1 MSVSSEALLEAL
13 RVAARDNAVLR
24 QTHDRLLAELSEPIA
39 IIGMA
44 CRFPGEVTTPEQ
56 LWRLVSEGR
65 DAIGPFPEDRG
76 WDVAGLYDPDP
87 DADGKSYVRHG
98 GFLYDAAEFDAGF
111 FGISPREAVTMDS
124 QQRLLLETVWEALED
139 AAIDPYTLR
148 GSDTGVFAGVMYH
161 DYPFSAG
168 SGSIVSGRVAYTL
181 GLEGPAVSVDTA
193 CSSSLVALHQAVRSL
208 RAGDCA
214 MALVGGVTVMATPD
228 TFVGLSRQRVLAA
241 DGRCKSFAESAD
253 GTGWGEGAGVLVV
266 ERLSRAR
273 ELGHEVLAVVRG
285 SAVNSDGASNGLT
298 APNGP
303 SQQRVIGRA
312 LASAGVG
319 AGDVDV
325 VEAHGT
331 GTVLGDPIEAQAL
344 IATYGQDRAPES
356 PLWLGSI
363 KSNIGHTQAAAGVAG
378 VIKMVQAMRHE
389 MLPRTLHVDAPTP
402 HVDWS
407 GGAVRLLTEQ
417 QPWPRREDRPR
428 RAGVSSFGISGT
440 NAHVILEE
448 APPPPPPID
457 STDTAPVQDS
467 DATPAIRGT
476 VAWVLSAR
484 DRTALAEQAR
494 RLIEHLRSRPDD
506 TPTAIGWSL
515 VSGRARLEQRTVVL
529 GTGRDDLLAKLAV
542 IAADPAT
549 AIVSGAP
556 SAPVPTGARARGRTV
571 FVFPGQG
578 TQWVGMGREL
588 LDSAPVFAATIAAC
602 EVTLTDRVPWSLTA
616 ILRAPDDD
624 PTAAALLERI
634 EVLQPVLFAVMV
646 GVARVWEALGVRPDA
661 VVGHSQGELAAAAV
675 AGALSVDDALR
686 IVLERSRLFAEKL
699 TGRGAIASLG
709 MPADTA
715 TEQLA
720 RYPGLT
726 LAGVNGPAA
735 VSVAGELPELD
746 RLVTDLTAA
755 GVRARLIA
763 TTVASHSAAVEPLRD
778 ELIGALSFVRPQR
791 ARIPIYSTVTA
802 AEIDGTELNARYWYD
817 NCRQPVRFQDTVRA
831 LRSDG
836 FGIFVETGPHPVL
849 TMPVEQTVAEVDGPE
864 AIVVGSL
871 RRGDGSARQLLDT
884 AARLFVA
891 GAPVDWSALYHG
903 REPRRIPLP
912 TYPFQRRRYWLEP
925 TGAGS
930 AAAALGQWEADHPL
944 LRAVVAAPD
953 SGGVT
958 ITGRLSLRTHPW
970 LADHAFAGTVLF
982 PATGFLELALR
993 AGDETGSPVVDELN
1007 LLQPL
1012 LLPDD
1017 RTIRLQTVVGGPDEH
1032 GRRPVSVYSSADGEP
1047 GGIWV
1052 RHAEGRLTP
1061 HLAVDGPESGT
1072 QWPPAGFAPADID
1085 GVYEDLADAGY
1096 GYGPVFQGLR
1106 AVWRRDTD
1114 LCAEVALPD
1123 TVTDAERYA
1132 VHPALLDAV
1141 LHALGAVTD
1150 PATGAG
1156 PVLPFSWAGVT
1167 AQLHGA
1173 TALRAEI
1180 TSAETD
1186 AISLRV
1192 TDMQGHPV
1200 LSVRSLT
1207 TRPVPLDRLTSP
1219 QQPLLTVAWRGL
1231 PHAAAPETEVR
1242 YEPWARC
1249 ANQNDTAAPVVVL
1262 DCRWHDGRTV
1272 IAETHA
1278 ATANVLAVL
1287 QTFTGSARF
1296 TTSRLLV
1303 ITHGAVSV
1311 AGEDI
1316 GDLAA
1321 TAVWGLVRSAQS
1333 EEPGRIVLLDT
1344 DTGEPSV
1351 ASIAA
1356 VLACGEPQLA
1366 LRGETLYVPRLTRL
1380 PGIDTTPLVGGTAPS
1395 VGGTAPSVG
1404 GTASPVGGATP
1415 SVGGT
1420 APSVGDIASPATDTA
1435 PALAAD
1441 ATVLVTGG
1449 TGGLG
1454 AAVAR
1459 HLVAAYDVRS
1469 LVLASRRGPAAPGAT
1484 ALVDEL
1490 SAAGARVRVVA
1501 CDVSDRAAVADLIAA
1516 VPADN
1521 PLGGIVHAAGVL
1533 DDGVIGSLTPQRLD
1547 TVLAAKADAAWYL
1560 HECTQDRD
1568 LAMFVLFSSAAAVF
1582 GSPGQG
1588 NYAAANLFLDALAA
1602 HRHATGA
1609 VATSI
1614 GWGLWTTVTDATAH
1628 LDAADTARIRRGG
1641 ITGLSAEQGLA
1652 LFDAAVRQPQ
1662 PAVTAVRL
1670 DRMVLAEQARAGL
1683 LPPLLRELAPA
1694 ARQNG
1699 SSGGSG
1705 ALARRLAE
1713 ADNRDR
1719 TQLLLDLVR
1728 AQVAVVLGH
1737 DGPAAVETERNFQ
1750 ELGFDSLTAVEVRNR
1765 LAAVTELALP
1775 ATLVFDHPTPLAVAR
1790 YLQDR
1795 LLGTVVRTE
1804 PVARAATSE
1813 PIAIV
1818 GVGCRFPGGVD
1829 GPEALWRLVTDG
1841 GDTLSEFPSDRG
1853 WEVEKIYDPDPDP
1866 DAVGRSYVRHGGFL
1880 SGAGGFDAGF
1890 FGVSPR
1896 EAVVMDPQQRVLLE
1910 VVWEALEDA

>member
-1 MSVSSEALLEAL
+1 M
-13 RVAARDNAVLR
+13 
-24 QTHDRLLAELSEPIA
+24 
-39 IIGMA
+39 
-44 CRFPGEVTTPEQ
+44 
-56 LWRLVSEGR
+56 
-65 DAIGPFPEDRG
+65 
-76 WDVAGLYDPDP
+76 
-87 DADGKSYVRHG
+87 
-98 GFLYDAAEFDAGF
+98 
-111 FGISPREAVTMDS
+111 
-124 QQRLLLETVWEALED
+124 
-139 AAIDPYTLR
+139 
-148 GSDTGVFAGVMYH
+148 
-161 DYPFSAG
+161 
-168 SGSIVSGRVAYTL
+168 
-181 GLEGPAVSVDTA
+181 
-193 CSSSLVALHQAVRSL
+193 
-208 RAGDCA
+208 
-214 MALVGGVTVMATPD
+214 
-228 TFVGLSRQRVLAA
+228 
-241 DGRCKSFAESAD
+241 
-253 GTGWGEGAGVLVV
+253 
-266 ERLSRAR
+266 
-273 ELGHEVLAVVRG
+273 
-285 SAVNSDGASNGLT
+285 
-298 APNGP
+298 
-303 SQQRVIGRA
+303 
-312 LASAGVG
+312 
-319 AGDVDV
+319 
-325 VEAHGT
+325 
-331 GTVLGDPIEAQAL
+331 
-344 IATYGQDRAPES
+344 
-356 PLWLGSI
+356 
-363 KSNIGHTQAAAGVAG
+363 
-378 VIKMVQAMRHE
+378 
-389 MLPRTLHVDAPTP
+389 
-402 HVDWS
+402 
-407 GGAVRLLTEQ
+407 
-417 QPWPRREDRPR
+417 
-428 RAGVSSFGISGT
+428 SSFGISGT

-448 APPPPPPID
+448 APPTPID

-494 RLIEHLRSRPDD
+494 RLLEHLRSRPDD

-515 VSGRARLEQRTVVL
+515 ASGRARLEQRAVVL
-529 GTGRDDLLAKLAV
+529 GTERDDLLTKLADL
-542 IAADPAT
+542 ADDPAT
-549 AIVSGAP
+549 VIVSGAP
-556 SAPVPTGARARGRTV
+556 SAPVPAGVRARGRTV

-588 LDSAPVFAATIAAC
+588 LESAPVFAATIAAC
-602 EVTLTDRVPWSLTA
+602 EATLTDRVPWSLTA

-624 PTAAALLERI
+624 PAAAALLERI

-686 IVLERSRLFAEKL
+686 IVLERSRLFAAKL
-699 TGRGAIASLG
+699 TGSGAIASLG
-709 MPADTA
+709 MSADTA

-726 LAGVNGPAA
+726 IAGVNGPAA

-802 AEIDGTELNARYWYD
+802 AEIDGIELNARYWYD

-849 TMPVEQTVAEVDGPE
+849 TMPVEQTVAEDDGPE

-891 GAPVDWSALYHG
+891 GAAVDWGALYHG

-930 AAAALGQWEADHPL
+930 VAAALGQWEADHPL

-982 PATGFLELALR
+982 PATGFLELALH

-1052 RHAEGRLTP
+1052 RHAEGRLAP
-1061 HLAVDGPESGT
+1061 YLAVDGPESGT
-1072 QWPPAGFAPADID
+1072 QWPPDGFAPVDID

-1106 AVWRRDTD
+1106 AVWRRGTD

-1150 PATGAG
+1150 QATGAG
-1156 PVLPFSWAGVT
+1156 PVLPFAWAGVT

-1180 TSAETD
+1180 ISAEPD

-1219 QQPLLTVAWRGL
+1219 RQPLLTVAWRGL

-1333 EEPGRIVLLDT
+1333 EEPGRIVLFDT
-1344 DTGEPSV
+1344 DTGEPSA

-1356 VLACGEPQLA
+1356 ALACGEPQLA
-1366 LRGETLYVPRLTRL
+1366 LRGETLYAPRLTRL
-1380 PGIDTTPLVGGTAPS
+1380 PGIDTTPS
-1395 VGGTAPSVG
+1395 VGGAIPSV
-1404 GTASPVGGATP
+1404 
-1415 SVGGT
+1415 
-1420 APSVGDIASPATDTA
+1420 DDTA

-1459 HLVAAYDVRS
+1459 HLVAAYGVRS

-1490 SAAGARVRVVA
+1490 TAAGASARVVA

-1516 VPADN
+1516 IPADN

-1533 DDGVIGSLTPQRLD
+1533 DDGVIGSLTPQRLA
-1547 TVLAAKADAAWYL
+1547 TVLAAKADSAWYL
-1560 HECTQDRD
+1560 HECTRDRD

-1602 HRHATGA
+1602 HRHAAGA

-1614 GWGLWTTVTDATAH
+1614 GWGLWSTVTDATAH

-1699 SSGGSG
+1699 SAGGSG

-1713 ADNRDR
+1713 ADDRDR

-1765 LAAVTELALP
+1765 LAAVTELTLP

-1795 LLGTVVRTE
+1795 LLGTVVRTA
-1804 PVARAATSE
+1804 PVVRAATSE

-1818 GVGCRFPGGVD
+1818 GVGCRFPGGATD
-1829 GPEALWRLVTDG
+1829 PEALWRLVTDG

-1853 WEVEKIYDPDPDP
+1853 WEVEKIYDPDP

-1910 VVWEALEDA
+1910 VVWEAL